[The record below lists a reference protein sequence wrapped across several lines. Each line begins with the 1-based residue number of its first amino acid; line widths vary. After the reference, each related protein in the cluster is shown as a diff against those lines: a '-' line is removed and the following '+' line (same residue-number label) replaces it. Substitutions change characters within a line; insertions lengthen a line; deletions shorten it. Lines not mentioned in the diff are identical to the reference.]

1 MKQENK
7 RIANSGKSLAT
18 VRERERERE
27 LYFSKIGSHGITLVA
42 LVITIIVLMILAG
55 VSLSFVLGDNG
66 ILKKAQES
74 ADAYKNASQSEQ
86 QTLQNIENYLYGE
99 KNNTEENTTG
109 NNTTGGGGSTTDA
122 SNSISYVGYYAD
134 SDGDGIVDGII
145 YADLAIGG
153 SGNWSSKYNAP
164 SSYEY
169 PKVTE
174 GLKSYSVSSE
184 NHTGFGGQWT
194 KPVLTAK
201 KESTGTQDRFYIMS
215 LEDFNQGTA
224 YSWYYNANA
233 SDKQDINID
242 DNVNNFGQGKNN
254 TATMIAEW
262 NKGASGTYGVQH
274 KDDLW
279 GIIQGK
285 TVDDNGN
292 ITTDETKNYVSKGWF
307 VPSTEEWATFGD
319 MAFTKMEV
327 KTDNYTK
334 YGLKEG
340 YWTSSVLHGSD
351 MLSAHVAYFDG
362 YGMSN
367 SYLAYNNYV
376 RLSTTF

>member
-1 MKQENK
+1 MQGVMPMSMEM
-7 RIANSGKSLAT
+7 
-18 VRERERERE
+18 EPQM
-27 LYFSKIGSHGITLVA
+27 
-42 LVITIIVLMILAG
+42 VLFMPI
-55 VSLSFVLGDNG
+55 
-66 ILKKAQES
+66 QP
-74 ADAYKNASQSEQ
+74 Q
-86 QTLQNIENYLYGE
+86 
-99 KNNTEENTTG
+99 
-109 NNTTGGGGSTTDA
+109 
-122 SNSISYVGYYAD
+122 
-134 SDGDGIVDGII
+134 
-145 YADLAIGG
+145 GG
-153 SGNWSSKYNAP
+153 SGTWNNNSWSKY
-164 SSYEY
+164 EY
-169 PKVTE
+169 AKVNE
-174 GLKSYSVSSE
+174 GLKSYTVSSTDY
-184 NHTGFGGQWT
+184 TGFNSRWT
-194 KPVLTAK
+194 KPVINVK
-201 KESTGTQDRFYIMS
+201 KGSTGTNRFYVMA
-215 LEDFNQGTA
+215 LEDINPGTV
-224 YSWYYNANA
+224 YYWYCNA
-233 SDKQDINID
+233 DGKLD
-242 DNVNNFGQGKNN
+242 DPVEPSANDFGQGRTN
-254 TATMIAEW
+254 TEKMVAEW
-262 NKGASGTYGVQH
+262 NKGASGKYGAQH

-285 TVDDNGN
+285 TVDDKGN

>member
-1 MKQENK
+1 MKEENK
-7 RIANSGKSLAT
+7 RIGYSSKSLAT

-27 LYFSKIGSHGITLVA
+27 SYSLGKRGSHGITLVA

-55 VSLSFVLGDNG
+55 ISLSFVLGDNG
-66 ILKKAQES
+66 ILKKAQET

-86 QTLQNIENYLYGE
+86 QTLQNIEDYLYGE
-99 KNNTEENTTG
+99 KGGNNTG
-109 NNTTGGGGSTTDA
+109 DNTTGGGGSTTDA

-224 YSWYYNANA
+224 YFWYYNAIN
-233 SDKQDINID
+233 KQDINID

-319 MAFTKMEV
+319 MAFTKMGV
-327 KTDNYTK
+327 MTDNYTN

-340 YWTSSVLHGSD
+340 YWTSSVCHGSD
-351 MLSAHVAYFDG
+351 MLGARKACLNG
-362 YGMSN
+362 YGMSY
-367 SYLAYNNYV
+367 SYLDYNTYV

>member
-1 MKQENK
+1 MKEENK
-7 RIANSGKSLAT
+7 RIGYSSKSLAT
-18 VRERERERE
+18 VRENYS
-27 LYFSKIGSHGITLVA
+27 LGKSGNHGITLVA

-55 VSLSFVLGDNG
+55 VGLSFVLGDNG

-74 ADAYKNASQSEQ
+74 SDAYKNEAGEESN
-86 QTLQNIENYLYGE
+86 TLDMVNGYL
-99 KNNTEENTTG
+99 EEMLG
-109 NNTTGGGGSTTDA
+109 NTTGGGGSKTDA

-134 SDGDGIVDGII
+134 SDGDGIVDVII

-224 YSWYYNANA
+224 YFWYYNAIN
-233 SDKQDINID
+233 KQDINID

-292 ITTDETKNYVSKGWF
+292 ITTDETKNY
-307 VPSTEEWATFGD
+307 
-319 MAFTKMEV
+319 
-327 KTDNYTK
+327 
-334 YGLKEG
+334 GLNEG
-340 YWTSSVLHGSD
+340 YWTSSVLHGRD
-351 MLSAHVAYFDG
+351 MLSASLACFDG
-362 YGMSN
+362 YGMSY
-367 SYLAYNNYV
+367 SYLDYNNYV

>member
-1 MKQENK
+1 MKEENK
-7 RIANSGKSLAT
+7 RIGYSSKSLAT
-18 VRERERERE
+18 VRENYS
-27 LYFSKIGSHGITLVA
+27 LGKSGNHGITLVA

-55 VSLSFVLGDNG
+55 ISLSFVLGDNG
-66 ILKKAQES
+66 ILKKAQET

-99 KNNTEENTTG
+99 NGGNNTG
-109 NNTTGGGGSTTDA
+109 DNTTGGGGSTTDA

-134 SDGDGIVDGII
+134 SDGDRIVDGII

-153 SGNWSSKYNAP
+153 SGSWSSEYNAP
-164 SSYEY
+164 SGYEY

-224 YSWYYNANA
+224 YFWYYNAIN
-233 SDKQDINID
+233 KQDINID

-319 MAFTKMEV
+319 MAFTKMGV
-327 KTDNYTK
+327 MTDNYTN
-334 YGLKEG
+334 YGLNER
-340 YWTSSVLHGSD
+340 YWTSSVRHGSD
-351 MLSAHVAYFDG
+351 MLGASLACFNG
-362 YGMSN
+362 YGMSY
-367 SYLAYNNYV
+367 SYLDYNTYV